1 MRELCGHSKVR
12 WSGGG
17 CGAVV
22 VVAAAAPVMVVVAA
36 AVGAWEG
43 RWGGEGSGDAAAAEK
58 RLGVEA
64 PAHELLEH

>member
-1 MRELCGHSKVR
+1 MRGLCGHSKVR

-17 CGAVV
+17 CRVV
-22 VVAAAAPVMVVVAA
+22 VVVVVAA

-43 RWGGEGSGDAAAAEK
+43 RLGGEGSGDAAAAEK